1 MIQRKNFTINSF
13 QDIFN
18 KYKIKENVLTEK
30 QKNNLKKNGYLVL
43 KPTKFIK
50 KNLRELRSQIDKLI
64 LKEGHSGGWEG
75 KEEFYK
81 KGKFFEPGTNR
92 LGNLIEK
99 NKIFAGL
106 IDMPE
111 ILMCAKEV
119 IEDDIKVCGL
129 NYREPTLGEGEQ
141 KIHMDWKPRKNKEDQ
156 YAGIVSMI
164 YLDKSTKK
172 NGSTR
177 IIPKS
182 HKKLGWPSDHIN
194 IFKKHKREIRPVV
207 EAGGIIVI
215 NLNLWHAGSTNI
227 SGKKRRMIML
237 NIKRRN
243 LPQLLNYKK
252 YLSSKKKKDLNEIQ
266 KYLLAVRKCDKT
278 QKENSIGVG
287 KYYKKDFHF
296 KKNIKVG
303 NR

>member
-1 MIQRKNFTINSF
+1 MKSKNFFKSRSTASIL
-13 QDIFN
+13 D
-18 KYKIKENVLTEK
+18 KYNNYKFTLSKK
-30 QKNNLKKNGYLVL
+30 QKNDLKYKGYLVL

-50 KNLRELRSQIDKLI
+50 KNLGKLRKEIDKLLI
-64 LKEGHSGGWEG
+64 KEGETGGWEG
-75 KEEFYK
+75 KEKFYK

-111 ILMCAKEV
+111 ILTCAKEV
-119 IEDDIKVCGL
+119 INDDLKVCGL
-129 NYREPTLGEGEQ
+129 NYREPILGQGEQ
-141 KIHMDWKPRKNKEDQ
+141 KIHMDWKPRKSIKEN

-177 IIPKS
+177 IIPGS

-194 IFKKHKREIRPVV
+194 IFKKNKKEIRPNV
-207 EAGGIIVI
+207 EAGGTIVL
-215 NLNLWHAGSTNI
+215 NLNLWHAGSTNF

-252 YLSSKKKKDLNEIQ
+252 YLSDKTKKKLNEIQ
-266 KYLLAVRKCDKT
+266 KYLLAVRNCDKT

-287 KYYKKDFHF
+287 KYYKKDFHL
-296 KKNIKVG
+296 KKKDIKG
-303 NR
+303 KQ

>member
-1 MIQRKNFTINSF
+1 MTQSRNFIINSF

-18 KYKIKENVLTEK
+18 KYKIKENILTKK
-30 QKNNLKKNGYLVL
+30 QKNNLKKDGYLVL

-50 KNLRELRSQIDKLI
+50 KNLKKLRSEIDKLI

-119 IEDDIKVCGL
+119 IKDDIKVCGL
-129 NYREPTLGEGEQ
+129 NYREPILGEGEQ
-141 KIHMDWKPRKNKEDQ
+141 KIHMDWKPRKDKKEQ

-194 IFKKHKREIRPVV
+194 IFKKHKSEIRPVV

-215 NLNLWHAGSTNI
+215 NLNLWHAGSINI

-252 YLSSKKKKDLNEIQ
+252 YLKK
-266 KYLLAVRKCDKT
+266 
-278 QKENSIGVG
+278 
-287 KYYKKDFHF
+287 
-296 KKNIKVG
+296 
-303 NR
+303 

>member
-75 KEEFYK
+75 KEEFHK

-141 KIHMDWKPRKNKEDQ
+141 KIHMDWKPRKNKEHLNTRKVNKMGR
-156 YAGIVSMI
+156 AGAG
-164 YLDKSTKK
+164 TK
-172 NGSTR
+172 
-177 IIPKS
+177 
-182 HKKLGWPSDHIN
+182 
-194 IFKKHKREIRPVV
+194 
-207 EAGGIIVI
+207 
-215 NLNLWHAGSTNI
+215 
-227 SGKKRRMIML
+227 
-237 NIKRRN
+237 
-243 LPQLLNYKK
+243 
-252 YLSSKKKKDLNEIQ
+252 LNEPSNEGFPS
-266 KYLLAVRKCDKT
+266 T
-278 QKENSIGVG
+278 SIS
-287 KYYKKDFHF
+287 DLSLP
-296 KKNIKVG
+296 KNMIWTF
-303 NR
+303 